1 MTLLFLD
8 CPLHFCSHSISFLFH
23 LSLTHGLIF
32 LTQNEPFLESL
43 FPKTFPIPFNPSC
56 FQSLFLLCSLSQFME
71 SLSTQSLKLKTAI
84 ILKSLFLPYQVD
96 HQGCD
101 QLNCISELSPD
112 YISALCPVLV
122 QILITITLNDCNH
135 LPFSR
140 QLPHHHHHHKN
151 YYRKEVEAEF
161 IQNSS

>member
-1 MTLLFLD
+1 MTLLILD
-8 CPLHFCSHSISFLFH
+8 CSLYFCSHSISFLFH
-23 LSLTHGLIF
+23 LFLTYVLIF

-71 SLSTQSLKLKTAI
+71 SLSTQSLKLKIAI

-96 HQGCD
+96 HQGCN
-101 QLNCISELSPD
+101 QLNCISELSLD
-112 YISALCPVLV
+112 YISALCPVLI
-122 QILITITLNDCNH
+122 QTLIIITLNNCNN

-140 QLPHHHHHHKN
+140 QLPHHHHKN